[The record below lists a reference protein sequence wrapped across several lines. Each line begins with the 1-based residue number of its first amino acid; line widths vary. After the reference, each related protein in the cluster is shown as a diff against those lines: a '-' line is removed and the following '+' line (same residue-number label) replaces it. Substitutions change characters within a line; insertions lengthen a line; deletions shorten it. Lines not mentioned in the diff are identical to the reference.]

1 MFGYSLAMPLE
12 ELSCKSQ
19 KNLMQRVAKACN
31 ERFRRTA
38 PQPLKALFGFL
49 FAPKRSPV
57 LARLWRWVGREPF
70 ELKDLAHRSILF
82 MSLLCW
88 TCWMYPFN
96 LALPWIAI
104 AVRLS
109 LVSGGFHG
117 ETDFS
122 LFAGPYLLRLPAPP
136 FPIRGCWQREDEV
149 DIIVNKAN
157 PVNELSLADARNIF
171 IGDKGSWPNGK
182 RITVLMLAAG
192 ATLSAPFCCAT
203 SIKWANPTTASISC
217 RPPSRA
223 KSKPPQGRRVGGRRS
238 SRLSPPTLAPSAT
251 SRAADADDTV
261 KVVLKIP

>member
-1 MFGYSLAMPLE
+1 MPAARLILQNNRQTSREQEESSEALSESPTQSHLFQFGSEVSSYGNALPSDFVRRREPLIARRKNYAFLASLNLFERRLFGYSLAMPLE

-109 LVSGGFHG
+109 
-117 ETDFS
+117 
-122 LFAGPYLLRLPAPP
+122 R
-136 FPIRGCWQREDEV
+136 
-149 DIIVNKAN
+149 
-157 PVNELSLADARNIF
+157 
-171 IGDKGSWPNGK
+171 
-182 RITVLMLAAG
+182 
-192 ATLSAPFCCAT
+192 
-203 SIKWANPTTASISC
+203 
-217 RPPSRA
+217 
-223 KSKPPQGRRVGGRRS
+223 
-238 SRLSPPTLAPSAT
+238 
-251 SRAADADDTV
+251 
-261 KVVLKIP
+261 